1 MLRASTGTVQGL
13 WWPS

>member
-1 MLRASTGTVQGL
+1 MLRASAGTVQGL